1 VDPERVGVAE
11 ILIKTVFRD
20 KFFEFKQCLQ
30 QNECKSQAMYLILK
44 FIFSYS
50 LPIFEGYC
58 INQQLFIG
66 YICNSQ
72 LVSFKKFGY
81 SRAENRNGK

>member
-1 VDPERVGVAE
+1 
-11 ILIKTVFRD
+11 
-20 KFFEFKQCLQ
+20 
-30 QNECKSQAMYLILK
+30 MYLSLK

-50 LPIFEGYC
+50 LPIFEEYC

-72 LVSFKKFGY
+72 LVSFKKFDY

>member
-1 VDPERVGVAE
+1 
-11 ILIKTVFRD
+11 
-20 KFFEFKQCLQ
+20 
-30 QNECKSQAMYLILK
+30 MYLILK
-44 FIFSYS
+44 FICSYTS
-50 LPIFEGYC
+50 LPFFEGYC

-72 LVSFKKFGY
+72 LVSFKKFDY